1 MVVFNSLLLLLVGK
15 VKMILSDN
23 GVKDCEH
30 LNGAQTQPGRNI
42 WRQSESQRASQ
53 AWTPGAGVRQNWKPK
68 MISLTVTIIPIGIVI
83 ILTSDPVCYLWSLSH
98 TSLSVC
104 CCRSSRSHTLQ
115 LSPDQYHASSTNAD
129 ADGRG
134 ASASGDCGWLHG
146 NEDGTGVSKVT
157 LLESLGECPSYFGLC
172 SCWVGTHASPGKT
185 HVMNCYQLLHGIY
198 GDNHLSDIGRVRP
211 KLGCEVGPVVHPEYL
226 LSGWWWWGGCALHM
240 RAFYNDEQASK
251 AWRAW

>member
-1 MVVFNSLLLLLVGK
+1 MVVFNSLLVGK

-115 LSPDQYHASSTNAD
+115 LAPDHWSVGQWSPMLMVRIVVIFVVFVVLVVEFMAMRMALVSQ
-129 ADGRG
+129 R
-134 ASASGDCGWLHG
+134 WLYL
-146 NEDGTGVSKVT
+146 NP
-157 LLESLGECPSYFGLC
+157 LESAHHILDCVHAQSEHTRHLGKHMSWIAISYYMVYMVTIT
-172 SCWVGTHASPGKT
+172 SVT
-185 HVMNCYQLLHGIY
+185 
-198 GDNHLSDIGRVRP
+198 
-211 KLGCEVGPVVHPEYL
+211 
-226 LSGWWWWGGCALHM
+226 
-240 RAFYNDEQASK
+240 
-251 AWRAW
+251 

>member
-115 LSPDQYHASSTNAD
+115 LAPDQGHASSTIAN
-129 ADGRG
+129 GG
-134 ASASGDCGWLHG
+134 ASGDSGWLHG
-146 NEDGTGVSKVT
+146 RMALMSQRWLYLNP
-157 LLESLGECPSYFGLC
+157 LESAHHILDCVHAQSEHTRHLGKHMSWIAISYYMAYMETIT
-172 SCWVGTHASPGKT
+172 SVT
-185 HVMNCYQLLHGIY
+185 
-198 GDNHLSDIGRVRP
+198 
-211 KLGCEVGPVVHPEYL
+211 
-226 LSGWWWWGGCALHM
+226 
-240 RAFYNDEQASK
+240 
-251 AWRAW
+251 